1 MLKIY
6 HMIKEKYLF
15 GLLSIIIF
23 ITGYFFLRYGYEKT
37 DALPFV
43 QEFILIVMGTLAT
56 VVITALLINKQTE
69 LELSKEQASKYL
81 DLKAELY
88 KEIINVLEEYTTK
101 EKLDATDLKH
111 LEFITHKLAIVASL
125 DVLKAYNEFLI
136 NMAFLLHDK
145 KISQQDADEIS
156 TQLSKL
162 TIYLRKDLL
171 GELDKLQDMK
181 EIEFYIRD
189 NTKRSIDNF

>member
-1 MLKIY
+1 M
-6 HMIKEKYLF
+6 
-15 GLLSIIIF
+15 
-23 ITGYFFLRYGYEKT
+23 RYGYEKT